1 VCAQSVSKIIS
12 MRNLNDTKIL
22 LTKWKLNMRK
32 TTPGQPNP
40 GYPLFRRQDKLQSS
54 STHIPLM

>member
-1 VCAQSVSKIIS
+1 VCAQSVNKIIS
-12 MRNLNDTKIL
+12 MRNLKDTRIL

-40 GYPLFRRQDKLQSS
+40 VYSLFRRQD
-54 STHIPLM
+54 

>member
-1 VCAQSVSKIIS
+1 
-12 MRNLNDTKIL
+12 MRNLNNTRIL

-40 GYPLFRRQDKLQSS
+40 RYPLFRRQD
-54 STHIPLM
+54 